1 VRGQQPNGGHRHNR
15 RKPPNRYV
23 TFHDEEKQQFNIDNN
38 SNTKPT
44 HQVVTKWS
52 SSDHNLVIKWLQ
64 FGHQVVTI
72 WSSSGHNLVIE
83 WSQVGHKVVTTG
95 SPRVVTRQNKN
106 HSFFAL
112 IECKTILASNVV

>member
-1 VRGQQPNGGHRHNR
+1 MGGHRHNR

-52 SSDHNLVIKWLQ
+52 Q
-64 FGHQVVTI
+64 CGHQVVTI
-72 WSSSGHNLVIE
+72 WSSSGHNLVIK
-83 WSQVGHKVVTTG
+83 WSQVGH
-95 SPRVVTRQNKN
+95 
-106 HSFFAL
+106 
-112 IECKTILASNVV
+112 